1 MTGTTTIVFTDVT
14 GSTELV
20 HRLGDAE
27 GAGAITGHLR
37 LLRGEVERSHGKVV
51 KTLGDGVMA
60 VFSTAYDGV
69 MAAVAMQ
76 QAADRVARRG
86 EGPDLGLRIGIHV
99 GDVVDDGP
107 EDLFGSAVVVA
118 RRLCDA
124 ASAGEVLASDVV
136 RLLIGNRPEVDFEPR
151 EEMEL
156 KGIPEAI
163 MVTRIKWSPLPD
175 EIPLRVIVAD
185 DVTLIRAGVVRLLT
199 DEGFDVIAEAGDYD
213 ALVVAIDRDAPDLVI
228 TDIRM
233 PPTNTDEGLQAA
245 AYIRANHPDVGILI
259 LSQHIE
265 AGAAADLIKSTSAG
279 VGYLLKERVGE
290 LDEFVDATRRVA
302 AGESVVD
309 PIVTERLLSRHRPD
323 DRVAS
328 LSDREREVLDLM
340 AQGLSNQAICD
351 RLYLSP
357 KTMETHV
364 RSIFT
369 KLGLPED
376 SQGNRRVQAVIQW
389 LTAGGQHL
397 T

>member
-1 MTGTTTIVFTDVT
+1 
-14 GSTELV
+14 
-20 HRLGDAE
+20 
-27 GAGAITGHLR
+27 
-37 LLRGEVERSHGKVV
+37 
-51 KTLGDGVMA
+51 
-60 VFSTAYDGV
+60 
-69 MAAVAMQ
+69 
-76 QAADRVARRG
+76 
-86 EGPDLGLRIGIHV
+86 
-99 GDVVDDGP
+99 
-107 EDLFGSAVVVA
+107 
-118 RRLCDA
+118 
-124 ASAGEVLASDVV
+124 
-136 RLLIGNRPEVDFEPR
+136 
-151 EEMEL
+151 
-156 KGIPEAI
+156 
-163 MVTRIKWSPLPD
+163 
-175 EIPLRVIVAD
+175 
-185 DVTLIRAGVVRLLT
+185 LLT